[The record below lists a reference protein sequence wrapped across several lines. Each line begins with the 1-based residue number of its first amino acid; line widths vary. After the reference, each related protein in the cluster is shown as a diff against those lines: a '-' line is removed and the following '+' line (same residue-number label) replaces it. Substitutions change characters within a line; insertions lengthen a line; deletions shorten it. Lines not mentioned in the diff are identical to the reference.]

1 MSNYSTSDC
10 LTFGLVL
17 LFLLGALIAG
27 PSLESPP
34 VPEEKLSYLQQMKDN
49 SREGVIEHF
58 SDPGKALGQVDPDML
73 RLYNS

>member
-27 PSLESPP
+27 PSLERLPL
-34 VPEEKLSYLQQMKDN
+34 PEENFVMYCSLKSQ
-49 SREGVIEHF
+49 
-58 SDPGKALGQVDPDML
+58 
-73 RLYNS
+73 